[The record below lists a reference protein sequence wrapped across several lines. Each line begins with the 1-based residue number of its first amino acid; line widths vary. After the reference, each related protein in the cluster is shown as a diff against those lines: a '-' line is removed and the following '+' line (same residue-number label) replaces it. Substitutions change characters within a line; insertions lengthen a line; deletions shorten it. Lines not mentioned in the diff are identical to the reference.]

1 MHVEP
6 TASTVLPTSARPDRT
21 WTRTLG
27 TQLSQLRELR
37 RQTLRTV
44 AEAAG
49 ISGAYL
55 LKLERDAV
63 QSPSPHVLRRL
74 ADHFGVSYLGL
85 MHLAGY
91 EVTDGDRR
99 APAVSVLADALAAE
113 PLTDEEQ
120 RAVAAFLS
128 ALRSQSQSLRSCLPA
143 LHFPAVLSQST

>member
-1 MHVEP
+1 M
-6 TASTVLPTSARPDRT
+6 
-21 WTRTLG
+21 
-27 TQLSQLRELR
+27 R

-55 LKLERDAV
+55 LKLERDDV

-85 MHLAGY
+85 MHLVGY
-91 EVTDGDRR
+91 EVTDGNRP
-99 APAVSVLADALAAE
+99 APAVGVLADALAAE

-128 ALRSQSQSLRSCLPA
+128 AMRSHSGR
-143 LHFPAVLSQST
+143 

>member
-1 MHVEP
+1 MP
-6 TASTVLPTSARPDRT
+6 DPTST
-21 WTRTLG
+21 STLG

-49 ISGAYL
+49 ISTAYL
-55 LKLERDAV
+55 LKLERDDV
-63 QSPSPHVLRRL
+63 QTPSPHVLRRL

-85 MHLAGY
+85 MQLAGY
-91 EVTDGDRR
+91 KVTDGDRPS
-99 APAVSVLADALAAE
+99 PAVGILADALAAE

-128 ALRSQSQSLRSCLPA
+128 ALRSRPSR
-143 LHFPAVLSQST
+143 